1 MHIIWKK
8 ASRPVLLS
16 VLTFLVLSLALVACG
31 SSTTNTAG
39 AATSTTTPTNSVQ
52 VPTATPT
59 LTPTQTTTGASPS
72 PTSSSSNVSKV
83 PLTAIRMLDSNN
95 GWALTASSILKTSNG
110 GATWQGVTPAHADI
124 NAEAQGDFLSG
135 QLAWVAIP
143 TAPTIGQSV
152 LVWRTTDGGQSW
164 QSTTINDLN
173 SAGIDVPHFLSSQAG
188 WLAMYGTPGAGSV
201 GTDIWHSAD
210 GGATWT
216 KISQA
221 GSLLPY
227 PTGISYAN
235 AQTVMMAGNVG
246 AYAPTNPIPGVSVS
260 YDGGNT
266 WKLQLFHLPASISSA
281 NVSSVYTT
289 PPIFISGLVF
299 MPVYVTMQNAAQ
311 DQFMLYRSNNNGQ
324 TWSATA
330 PLNINGNAAY
340 VLDANHTWITD
351 QNTGKLFLTTNQGN
365 SWSQVSSVG
374 YNFTRLSFI
383 DTNTGWGLTKTAL
396 YRTNDGGKTWQ
407 QISYSIY
414 H

>member
-1 MHIIWKK
+1 MCTMHIIWKK

-39 AATSTTTPTNSVQ
+39 AATSTPTPTNSVQ

-173 SAGIDVPHFLSSQAG
+173 SAGIDVPHFL
-188 WLAMYGTPGAGSV
+188 
-201 GTDIWHSAD
+201 
-210 GGATWT
+210 
-216 KISQA
+216 
-221 GSLLPY
+221 
-227 PTGISYAN
+227 
-235 AQTVMMAGNVG
+235 
-246 AYAPTNPIPGVSVS
+246 
-260 YDGGNT
+260 
-266 WKLQLFHLPASISSA
+266 
-281 NVSSVYTT
+281 
-289 PPIFISGLVF
+289 
-299 MPVYVTMQNAAQ
+299 
-311 DQFMLYRSNNNGQ
+311 
-324 TWSATA
+324 
-330 PLNINGNAAY
+330 
-340 VLDANHTWITD
+340 
-351 QNTGKLFLTTNQGN
+351 
-365 SWSQVSSVG
+365 
-374 YNFTRLSFI
+374 
-383 DTNTGWGLTKTAL
+383 
-396 YRTNDGGKTWQ
+396 
-407 QISYSIY
+407 
-414 H
+414 